1 MPAPL
6 PKLNMAAVVAA
17 SGPVASSH
25 STPVEASSTS
35 SMKPYDPAKTA
46 MPVAV
51 ATNATGSSMSTADG
65 SIDTCGSN
73 GGQVC
78 KTGMCCSA
86 HG

>member
-17 SGPVASSH
+17 SGPMGSSDLAP
-25 STPVEASSTS
+25 TEASSTATTEA
-35 SMKPYDPAKTA
+35 YDPAMTA
-46 MPVAV
+46 MPAS
-51 ATNATGSSMSTADG
+51 TGTDTTGSSMSTADG

-73 GGQVC
+73 GGQTC
-78 KTGMCCSA
+78 KTGMCCSP

>member
-17 SGPVASSH
+17 NGPMASSNPAL
-25 STPVEASSTS
+25 TEASSTV
-35 SMKPYDPAKTA
+35 SMQAYDPATTA
-46 MPVAV
+46 MPVPAG
-51 ATNATGSSMSTADG
+51 ADTTGSSVITAEG

-73 GGQVC
+73 GGQTC
-78 KTGMCCSA
+78 KTGMCCSS